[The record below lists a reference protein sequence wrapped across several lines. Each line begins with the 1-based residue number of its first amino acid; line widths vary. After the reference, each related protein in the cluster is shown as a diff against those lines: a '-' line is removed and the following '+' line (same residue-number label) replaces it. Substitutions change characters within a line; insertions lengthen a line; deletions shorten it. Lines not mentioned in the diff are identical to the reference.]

1 MKKLCIIKT
10 GSAFQEIGRG
20 QGDFEDYI
28 LTGAGLSPGAAEIYP
43 VFEGAP
49 LPRPGGFDGVII
61 TGSNAM
67 VTDDL
72 PWSLSTERWLQD
84 AARESIPILGI
95 CYGHQLLARALGGS
109 VGCHRGGGELGM
121 AAISLTQAG
130 REDPLLGVLPASFR
144 SPVIHTQTVTA
155 LPPDCRVLAKNDSE
169 DGHGLAFG
177 DRLWGIQFHPEFSGD
192 YMRLYL
198 NLHREELT
206 AAGWDWTT
214 LYEDIGENLWGPPL
228 LRRFAALL

>member
-10 GSAFQEIGRG
+10 GSAIQEIGRS

-28 LTGAGLSPGAAEIYP
+28 LTGAALCSEQAEVYP

-49 LPRPGGFDGVII
+49 LPRVEGFDGVVI

-72 PWSLSTERWLQD
+72 PWSLATERWLKD
-84 AARESIPILGI
+84 AARESVPILGI
-95 CYGHQLLARALGGS
+95 CYGHQLLARALGAS

-121 AAISLTQAG
+121 AAITLTEAG
-130 REDPLLGVLPASFR
+130 RKDPLLGVLPTSFR

-155 LPPDCRVLAKNDSE
+155 LPAGCRVLAKNDFE

-177 DRLWGIQFHPEFSGD
+177 DQLWGVQFHPEFSGD
-192 YMRLYL
+192 YMRRYL
-198 NLHREELT
+198 NLHREELI
-206 AAGWDWTT
+206 AAGWDWET
-214 LYEDIGENLWGPPL
+214 LYEDIGENIWGPPL
-228 LRRFAALL
+228 LRRFASLL